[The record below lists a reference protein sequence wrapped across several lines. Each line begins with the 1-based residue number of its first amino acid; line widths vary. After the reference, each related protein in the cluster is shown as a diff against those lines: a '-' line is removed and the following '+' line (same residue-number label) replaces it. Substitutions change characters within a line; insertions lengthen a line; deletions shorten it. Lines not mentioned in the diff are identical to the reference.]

1 MGMAPETFWAMTL
14 VEWRAAVTGFAQ
26 ARGLRVVSPADAMRR
41 SELLELMQLY
51 PDTDNG

>member
-1 MGMAPETFWAMTL
+1 MGLAPDVFWAMTL
-14 VEWRAAVTGFAQ
+14 VEWRAAVKGFAQ
-26 ARGLRVVSPADAMRR
+26 ARGFRAASAAHAMRR